1 MTCKKWYEI
10 SRQIVRIV
18 DLRQPHNIDVKA
30 TAELFQT
37 IYSRFPNVTRVIAM
51 WVLLTPEEVLSH
63 LKSCKQLELLSIGET
78 YHKTLDDV
86 ELFLADF
93 PNYRAISTHSTKP
106 IDEQVTKRVLSAAK
120 ITHLRLS
127 SGSLLE
133 SLVNLDVTTDNVTSL
148 VIDKLEDNILRQ
160 YFNMC
165 GDRLKNLTHVRI
177 SMMSTDT
184 FKMLIQNTPKL
195 THFSGTLES
204 EQIKI
209 LIENCP
215 LLENINVHCRNM
227 SAEDFRAIANQKN
240 IKVFAT
246 DNFVCALTNPSN
258 LEEIHCRSADEIKL
272 NDEED
277 IDYDY
282 VRQSLP
288 HLRMLKRMHL
298 SVQYDLIPDVIK
310 YCPRLEQ
317 ISVDA
322 GVKSVNI
329 KNLVVGCPKLRY
341 IIGAS
346 MRMKVPRIGN
356 VIDAMRMRESV
367 PVVRPKKKAKK

>member
-1 MTCKKWYEI
+1 
-10 SRQIVRIV
+10 
-18 DLRQPHNIDVKA
+18 
-30 TAELFQT
+30 
-37 IYSRFPNVTRVIAM
+37 M